1 MKDNQ
6 IIDDVIKF
14 FGSQTKLAT
23 SLGLKQPAVSNWRNN
38 RNGIGQI
45 NAQKIEIIT
54 NGKFKAIDLCPR
66 LAEIEKLKTHTF
78 LYKFGAIVG
87 CTVYI
92 FDLMTQLHF
101 YDVRWII

>member
-6 IIDDVIKF
+6 IIDDVINF
-14 FGSQTKLAT
+14 FGSQAKLAT

-54 NGKFKAIDLCPR
+54 NGKFKAIDLYPR
-66 LAEIEKLKTHTF
+66 LAEIEKLKAPS
-78 LYKFGAIVG
+78 GN
-87 CTVYI
+87 
-92 FDLMTQLHF
+92 
-101 YDVRWII
+101 